1 LALERR
7 WIQGT
12 NTLKAI
18 IFDLDGTLIRLPIN
32 YPRLL
37 QRLQDLFGT
46 KEELKPLMP
55 SITRFAGTNDL
66 LQKKAFEIM
75 SEEESLAINNF
86 EIIEGAQEIL
96 MHFKTQKFIL
106 GLVTMQGRQITEKIL
121 QKLAPSIFESIIT
134 RDESIDRL
142 EQIQKTIQH
151 NRLEPNQIVMIGDRI
166 HDAECAK
173 KAYCTPILFKVKPTK
188 FNDCK
193 IITSLF
199 ELKSI
204 ISN

>member
-7 WIQGT
+7 WLQGT

-55 SITRFAGTNDL
+55 SISRLANKNDSL
-66 LQKKAFEIM
+66 LREAFQIM
-75 SEEESLAINNF
+75 TDEESIVINNF
-86 EIIEGAQEIL
+86 EIINGAQEIL
-96 MHFKTQKFIL
+96 TYFKEQGFIL
-106 GLVTMQGRQITEKIL
+106 GLVTMQGRQIVQMIL
-121 QKLAPSIFESIIT
+121 DKLAPSIFEQIIT
-134 RDESIDRL
+134 RDESNDRL
-142 EQIQKTIQH
+142 EQIQKTIQNCALDH
-151 NRLEPNQIVMIGDRI
+151 NQTIVVGDRI

-173 KAYCTPILFKVKPTK
+173 KCGCIPILFKEESTK
-188 FNDCK
+188 YTESK
-193 IITSLF
+193 IITSLY
-199 ELKSI
+199 ELKTI
-204 ISN
+204 I